1 MQESEARRAIVEAL
15 DKVWGALNIAEFA
28 PSLDDPKSDLTFEA
42 VGLDSLTGLEFCL
55 EVEDRTGV
63 ELDLGHLL
71 QHDSVNRLAAYVAG
85 AAVGG

>member
-1 MQESEARRAIVEAL
+1 MQTSEARQAIVEAL
-15 DKVWGALNIAEFA
+15 EKVSGALNIAEFA
-28 PSLDDPKSDLTFEA
+28 PSLNDPKGDLTFEA

-63 ELDLGHLL
+63 ELALGHLL

-85 AAVGG
+85 AAAGG

>member
-1 MQESEARRAIVEAL
+1 MQASDARQAIVEAL
-15 DKVWGALNIAEFA
+15 DKVSGALNIAEFA
-28 PSLDDPKSDLTFEA
+28 PALNDPQRDITFEA
-42 VGLDSLTGLEFCL
+42 VGLDSMTGLEFCL

-85 AAVGG
+85 AAASG